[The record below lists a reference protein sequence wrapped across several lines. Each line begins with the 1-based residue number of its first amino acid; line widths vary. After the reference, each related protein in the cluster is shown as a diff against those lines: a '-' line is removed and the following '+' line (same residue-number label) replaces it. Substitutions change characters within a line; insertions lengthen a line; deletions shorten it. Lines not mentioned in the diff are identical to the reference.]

1 MKKISILLVL
11 GCITFFTNAQNC
23 TEADLEIV
31 PGAWKPG
38 MKGSINISGADLEKA
53 KSVTGIAD
61 NMMRPGFQI
70 PKGLVAT
77 YSTAFFGM
85 NKYNG
90 NNLAEYNYT
99 DWFNHFMC
107 YNKKVTMNPDAQVI
121 LRINFNDPGVLFTH
135 DAIVGEWE
143 ENEKDYFGWLDN
155 FPVQK
160 NGITYIKATPD
171 SAHFTRKPDRWL
183 ITYDGKLPYAYVSR
197 LEYLQK
203 LKTKLLQSIKNGAD
217 DIKRNNPIRSKA
229 EQEKEKQ
236 EALKKFKED
245 AANGKGDWSGRYL
258 QNYRSDEQI
267 QEENIKAVTEMYK
280 KPLQVVEDFL
290 KKPEKEL
297 QQTAIIHWNH
307 EFDGFI
313 NEGERGAVIL
323 IKENPDYFNKKLSKA
338 VPQIIFVSLTRYD
351 GSKKE
356 NYVSIYHEI
365 IKRLDFQ
372 KLQGMLGK

>member
-1 MKKISILLVL
+1 MKKISIVFVIV
-11 GCITFFTNAQNC
+11 CITSFANAQNC
-23 TEADLEIV
+23 SEADLENV
-31 PGAWKPG
+31 PGAWKMG
-38 MKGSINISGADLEKA
+38 IKGSIGISGADLVKA
-53 KSVTGIAD
+53 KTVTSIAD
-61 NMMRPGFQI
+61 NMMRPGFQV

-90 NNLAEYNYT
+90 NDLAQYNYT

-107 YNKKVTMNPDAQVI
+107 YNKKVTMNPDAQII
-121 LRINFNDPGVLFTH
+121 LRINFNDADIRFTH
-135 DAIVGEWE
+135 DAMVGEWE
-143 ENEKDYFGWLDN
+143 ENEKDHFGWLDN

-183 ITYDGKLPYAYVSR
+183 LTYDGKLPYAYVSR

-203 LKTKLLQSIKNGAD
+203 LKTKLLQSIKKGAD

-236 EALKKFKED
+236 DQLNKYKVD
-245 AANGKGDWSGRYL
+245 AANGGGDWTSQYL
-258 QNYRSDEQI
+258 KNYRTDEQI

-297 QQTAIIHWNH
+297 SQTAIINWHQ
-307 EFDGFI
+307 
-313 NEGERGAVIL
+313 L
-323 IKENPDYFNKKLSKA
+323 LS
-338 VPQIIFVSLTRYD
+338 FLST
-351 GSKKE
+351 
-356 NYVSIYHEI
+356 
-365 IKRLDFQ
+365 
-372 KLQGMLGK
+372 

>member
-11 GCITFFTNAQNC
+11 GCFTFSTYAQNC
-23 TEADLEIV
+23 SDADLENI
-31 PGAWKPG
+31 PGEWKPG
-38 MKGSINISGADLEKA
+38 IKGTIGISGTDLIKA
-53 KSVTGIAD
+53 TTVTSIAD

-77 YSTAFFGM
+77 YSTAYFGM
-85 NKYNG
+85 NKYIG
-90 NNLAEYNYT
+90 NDLVEYNYT

-107 YNKKVTMNPDAQVI
+107 YNNKPRVNPDAQVI
-121 LRINFNDPGVLFTH
+121 LRISFNNSGVLFTH

-143 ENEKDYFGWLDN
+143 ENEKDRLGWLDN
-155 FPVQK
+155 FPNQK

-203 LKTKLLQSIKNGAD
+203 LKTKLLQSIKKGAD
-217 DIKRNNPIRSKA
+217 DIKANNPIRPKA

-245 AANGKGDWSGRYL
+245 AANGKGDWTGRYL
-258 QNYRSDEQI
+258 QNYRSDEQK
-267 QEENIKAVTEMYK
+267 QEANIKSITEMYQ
-280 KPLQVVEDFL
+280 KPLQIVEEHL

-297 QQTAIIHWNH
+297 QQTAIINWNH

-313 NEGERGAVIL
+313 NEGDVGAVI
-323 IKENPDYFNKKLSKA
+323 IVKENPEYFNSKLAKA
-338 VPQIIFVSLTRYD
+338 VPQLIFVSLTRYD
-351 GSKKE
+351 GSKRT
-356 NYVSIYHEI
+356 NYITVYNEL
-365 IKRLDFQ
+365 IKRLDLQ
-372 KLQGMLGK
+372 KLQAMLGK